1 MEIPLFP
8 LPNLVLFPRVAVPL
22 HIFEDRYKLMINRC
36 IDQADVFGLV
46 LLQEGAEEESE
57 ETISRVGVTA
67 RVVQVERLDDGRM
80 NILCA
85 GEARFNIR
93 TFTGQ
98 KPYWTGIVEFFE
110 DEPEDYGRLSR
121 ARDAVGGLYR
131 QAMELMSRLKDAEAP
146 EVELPDSP
154 VNLSYMVSYV
164 LDLPAARK
172 QELLEFSSTEARLDA
187 LATDLE
193 EILQQL
199 RAQINRKHLGRK
211 ASLNGDLGK
220 PH

>member
-46 LLQEGAEEESE
+46 LLQEGAEEENE

-67 RVVQVERLDDGRM
+67 RVVQVERFDDGRM
-80 NILCA
+80 NVLCA
-85 GEARFNIR
+85 GESRFSIR
-93 TFTGQ
+93 TFTG
-98 KPYWTGIVEFFE
+98 KEPYWTGIVEFFE
-110 DEPEDYGRLSR
+110 DDPQDDERLNQ
-121 ARDAVGGLYR
+121 ARDTVGGLYR
-131 QAMELMSRLKDAEAP
+131 KAMELMSQLKDAEAP
-146 EVELPDSP
+146 EVELPDSA

-164 LDLPAARK
+164 LDLPAPRK
-172 QELLEFSSTEARLDA
+172 QELLELSSTEARLDA
-187 LATDLE
+187 LATDLQ

-199 RAQINRKHLGRK
+199 KAQINRKHFARK